1 MSNFDTMKGIKIHRV
16 LPVDLELEF
25 RFTQNY
31 MLQANS
37 LCEYSFIMYFKSKK
51 SKIKLKKINSATLF
65 VVLINVTL
73 IKLIVI

>member
-1 MSNFDTMKGIKIHRV
+1 
-16 LPVDLELEF
+16 
-25 RFTQNY
+25 